1 MKPVRNH
8 LKLLTAAAC
17 FLLAAATGFSGEE
30 KTAAF
35 PFYKDIT
42 LPEHPNDISVF
53 TIDADIW
60 RELRLDTVV
69 QAGIRIVGPDGEFRP
84 FDMWREEGLE
94 PEREV
99 MRHYPDA
106 TITGFET
113 LPDGS
118 VRISASLDAQTAQR
132 FSDLGDAQVIGL
144 RIRTSAKDFDKKVR
158 VFDGSGETRIAEGA
172 FLDYSSRVNLRNDT
186 IMFPAPVPVKE
197 SSFVIVMD
205 NYTEIKD
212 SPRFRVVEGDSSI
225 LEQEKYRESPKIDGI
240 ELQIAEKKSS
250 ARVWRTVSSPVTIL
264 SREKKGNTTVVKFSN
279 GSACL
284 DSITVDSSDVFFSR
298 QYRLYDDSGNIV
310 APAPARSS
318 TKGYVRKMDTAAFH
332 TSPFDRTI
340 PVLHSSTN
348 RSKVWTLELDNG
360 EYNELKDLVITANE
374 PVYQI
379 RFLSVPAASGETDAS
394 PSGYRVYYG
403 GKAPYVAP
411 PPEFKE
417 AAASM
422 NYLKDP
428 VRADSTLSEQ
438 KENPG
443 FDESGVPL
451 VKDWGLVYKII
462 MAAAALA
469 VFLIL
474 LFSVKK
480 IDKVE
485 G

>member
-8 LKLLTAAAC
+8 LKLLAAAAC
-17 FLLAAATGFSGEE
+17 FLLATATGFSGEE

-35 PFYKDIT
+35 PFYKDII

-60 RELRLDTVV
+60 RELRLDTVI

-84 FDMWREEGLE
+84 FDIW
-94 PEREV
+94 PEDGYELVYVARD
-99 MRHYPDA
+99 YSDA

-118 VRISASLDAQTAQR
+118 VRISASLTTQR
-132 FSDLGDAQVIGL
+132 FSDLDDAQVVGL
-144 RIRTSAKDFDKKVR
+144 RIKTRAKDFDKKVK
-158 VFDGSGETRIAEGA
+158 VFDGSGNNLIAEGA

-186 IMFPAPVPVKE
+186 ITFPAPVPVKE

-225 LEQEKYRESPKIDGI
+225 VEQEKYRESPKIDGI
-240 ELQIAEKKSS
+240 ELQVAGKNPT
-250 ARVWRTVSSPVTIL
+250 RVKRPVSSPVTIL

-279 GSACL
+279 GSAWL

-298 QYRLYDDSGNIV
+298 PYRLYDDSGNSV
-310 APAPARSS
+310 S
-318 TKGYVRKMDTAAFH
+318 TGTVCKLDTAAFH
-332 TSPFDRTI
+332 TSPFDRVI
-340 PVLHSSTN
+340 PVLNSFSKDRANMN
-348 RSKVWTLELDNG
+348 RSKFWTLELDNG
-360 EYNELKDLVITANE
+360 EYNELKDLEIIANE
-374 PVYQI
+374 SVFQV
-379 RFLSVPAASGETDAS
+379 RFLSVEPPASGETDAS
-394 PSGYRVYYG
+394 WSGYRVYYG

-411 PPEFKE
+411 PPEFRE
-417 AAASM
+417 AAASLDK
-422 NYLKDP
+422 LKYP

-438 KENPG
+438 KVNPQW
-443 FDESGVPL
+443 DPSAASDYNTR
-451 VKDWGLVYKII
+451 DWGLVYKII

-469 VFLIL
+469 VFVIL

>member
-1 MKPVRNH
+1 MKPVRNRSKF
-8 LKLLTAAAC
+8 KLLAAAAC
-17 FLLAAATGFSGEE
+17 VLLAAATGFSDEE

-42 LPEHPNDISVF
+42 LPEHPNDISIF

-60 RELRLDTVV
+60 RELRLDTVP

-84 FDMWREEGLE
+84 FVMFGETMIE
-94 PEREV
+94 ERELPS
-99 MRHYPDA
+99 HYPDA

-158 VFDGSGETRIAEGA
+158 VFDGTGETLIAEGA

-186 IMFPAPVPVKE
+186 IKFPVPMPVKE

-212 SPRFRVVEGDSSI
+212 SPRFRVVEGDNNI

-240 ELQIAEKKSS
+240 VLQVGGKGPIG
-250 ARVWRTVSSPVTIL
+250 ARRTVSSPVTIL

-279 GSACL
+279 GSAWL
-284 DSITVDSSDVFFSR
+284 DSITVDSSDIFFSR
-298 QYRLYDDSGNIV
+298 PYRLYDDSGKNV
-310 APAPARSS
+310 GEPHQARA
-318 TKGYVRKMDTAAFH
+318 TVRKMDTAAFH
-332 TSPFDRTI
+332 TSPSDRVI
-340 PVLHSSTN
+340 PVFHSSTY

-360 EYNELKDLVITANE
+360 EYNELKDLVITATE
-374 PVYQI
+374 PVNQI
-379 RFLSVPAASGETDAS
+379 RFLSVPAASVEPDAS
-394 PSGYRVYYG
+394 RSGYRVYYG
-403 GKAPYVAP
+403 GKAPYVDA
-411 PPEFKE
+411 PPEFRE
-417 AAASM
+417 AAASL
-422 NYLKDP
+422 NHLKDP

-438 KENPG
+438 KPNPHYKEKS
-443 FDESGVPL
+443 DTVR
-451 VKDWGLVYKII
+451 DWGVVYKII

-469 VFLIL
+469 VFVIL

-485 G
+485 A

>member
-8 LKLLTAAAC
+8 LKLLAAAAC

-42 LPEHPNDISVF
+42 LPEHPNDISIF

-60 RELRLDTVV
+60 REMPLDT
-69 QAGIRIVGPDGEFRP
+69 AMHDGLRIVGPDGDFRP
-84 FDMWREEGLE
+84 FGIWEEEIVG
-94 PEREV
+94 ERESNSSL
-99 MRHYPDA
+99 PA

-118 VRISASLDAQTAQR
+118 VRISANLTAPGL
-132 FSDLGDAQVIGL
+132 SDLDDAQVVGL
-144 RIRTSAKDFDKKVR
+144 QIKTSAKDFDKKVK
-158 VFDGSGETRIAEGA
+158 VFDGSGNNLIAEGA
-172 FLDYSSRVNLRNDT
+172 FLDYSSRVDLRNDT
-186 IMFPAPVPVKE
+186 ITFPAPVKE

-212 SPRFRVVEGDSSI
+212 SPRFRVVEGDSNT

-240 ELQIAEKKSS
+240 VLQVTEKSS
-250 ARVWRTVSSPVTIL
+250 AWYSRTVSSPVTIL
-264 SREKKGNTTVVKFSN
+264 SREKKGNTSVVKFSN
-279 GSACL
+279 GSAGL
-284 DSITVDSSDVFFSR
+284 SSLTIDSSDAFFSR
-298 QYRLYDDSGNIV
+298 PYRLYDDSGKSV
-310 APAPARSS
+310 ATGTVSKLNTS
-318 TKGYVRKMDTAAFH
+318 TFH
-332 TSPFDRTI
+332 TAPSYRVI
-340 PVLHSSTN
+340 QVSSDIH

-360 EYNELKDLVITANE
+360 EYNELKDLEIIANE

-379 RFLSVPAASGETDAS
+379 RFLSVPASSGETDAS

-403 GKAPYVAP
+403 GKGRYIIP
-411 PPEFKE
+411 PPEF
-417 AAASM
+417 ASASFGM
-422 NYLKDP
+422 NELAKDP
-428 VRADSTLSEQ
+428 LKADSTLSGQ
-438 KENPG
+438 KANPA

-451 VKDWGLVYKII
+451 VREWGLVYKII

-469 VFLIL
+469 VFVIL